1 MNCFQ
6 TYCLGLVFGGVLWSH
21 APGQHPSA
29 LTSSLIPHRLLT
41 PGSVSYLPH
50 GPLARKSSP
59 GFGCGSL
66 CLTLATP
73 RQDNALDTVRFSH
86 GNGA

>member
-21 APGQHPSA
+21 APGQHLSA
-29 LTSSLIPHRLLT
+29 VTSGLIPHHLLT
-41 PGSVSYLPH
+41 PGSVSYLPR

-66 CLTLATP
+66 CLALATP